1 MYGYMGTQLHVAT
14 TIDNDDND
22 DDDDNL
28 DGPALPVCLPVC
40 VQLHWCENLHI
51 CIECQAGIY
60 EHVDTY
66 LGIEE
71 SFFSRGQLATDG
83 RRGAAQ

>member
-1 MYGYMGTQLHVAT
+1 MYGYMGTQLAT

-28 DGPALPVCLPVC
+28 DGPALPVC
-40 VQLHWCENLHI
+40 VQLHWCENLYI

-71 SFFSRGQLATDG
+71 SFFSRGQLATG
-83 RRGAAQ
+83 N

>member
-1 MYGYMGTQLHVAT
+1 MYGYMGTQLAT

-22 DDDDNL
+22 DDDDNNL

-60 EHVDTY
+60 GHVDTLPRY
-66 LGIEE
+66 
-71 SFFSRGQLATDG
+71 RGVM
-83 RRGAAQ
+83 

>member
-28 DGPALPVCLPVC
+28 DGPALPVCLFVFSFTG
-40 VQLHWCENLHI
+40 VRI
-51 CIECQAGIY
+51 SIY
-60 EHVDTY
+60 V
-66 LGIEE
+66 
-71 SFFSRGQLATDG
+71 
-83 RRGAAQ
+83 

>member
-1 MYGYMGTQLHVAT
+1 MGTQLAT

-22 DDDDNL
+22 DENRRQL
-28 DGPALPVCLPVC
+28 RRACPACLPAC

-60 EHVDTY
+60 GHVDTY

>member
-1 MYGYMGTQLHVAT
+1 MYGYMGTQVAT

-28 DGPALPVCLPVC
+28 DGPALPVC

-71 SFFSRGQLATDG
+71 
-83 RRGAAQ
+83 